1 MGRALAREDIVYSW
15 MHDALD
21 LRGVVSD
28 REEEHGLSF
37 TLMRKDVTSVR
48 RSQPLAFTSAGATA
62 PTSGKSYGE
71 TAADEPRP
79 FDQGTRGSHTRAGG
93 G

>member
-48 RSQPLAFTSAGATA
+48 RSQPLAFTQHVR
-62 PTSGKSYGE
+62 PLQRPVDD
-71 TAADEPRP
+71 AARHLPRSLGRLTR
-79 FDQGTRGSHTRAGG
+79 GTRGSHTREVDG
-93 G
+93 